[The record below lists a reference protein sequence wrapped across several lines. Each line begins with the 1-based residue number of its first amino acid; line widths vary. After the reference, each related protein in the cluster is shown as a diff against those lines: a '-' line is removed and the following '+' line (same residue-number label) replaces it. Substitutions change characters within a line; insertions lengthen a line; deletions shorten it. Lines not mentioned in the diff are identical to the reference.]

1 MDAHCIVFQSVIF
14 TSTRSSREVPMYVKI
29 AAFMPSNKAFFSP
42 SLILIREVLAA
53 TKVRKILILTIENAF
68 KLCFFVL
75 NVLKVF

>member
-1 MDAHCIVFQSVIF
+1 MICRIDNPV
-14 TSTRSSREVPMYVKI
+14 
-29 AAFMPSNKAFFSP
+29 
-42 SLILIREVLAA
+42 SLLIREVLAA